1 MNQTDMKFNAVH
13 GQSYPDESN
22 SQHPTG
28 LITAGLKIKTV
39 ANNFPPNF
47 AQSKVAKNK
56 V

>member
-1 MNQTDMKFNAVH
+1 MLYI
-13 GQSYPDESN
+13 GQPCPDKSN

-28 LITAGLKIKTV
+28 LITAGFKIKTV
-39 ANNFPPNF
+39 ANLHFPPNF